1 MFGGAFN
8 AQNVTFLSDFY
19 REENKRTNLFEKISL
34 RNDIV
39 AI

>member
-8 AQNVTFLSDFY
+8 AKNVTFLDDFY
-19 REENKRTNLFEKISL
+19 REENKRTNLFEQISL
-34 RNDIV
+34 RNAIV